1 MNKKKYNFGGNPMLQ
16 STDSLA
22 INNNVFAEQELLK
35 QQKQDN
41 LKSAAVGALQG
52 GLSGAAFGPIGMGVG
67 ALAGALPH
75 LFGNGGKLSYSEGGD
90 MALTEFKGG
99 GTHEENPNGGIPVGE
114 NALVEENET
123 MADVADTK
131 FVFSD
136 RLKVGKSTFAKLSKS
151 VNNKFKDYP
160 HDKKANRAKEVLLA
174 KLADKQ
180 EDLKRKKEEFELKQL
195 AKNNPE
201 AFQQMMQQNQEQ
213 QMPQEGIEQEQMPE
227 EQMMYFGGQVGLPK
241 VKILSKG
248 GPADIW
254 VAKTGLPWS
263 EAKKRGLTDGT
274 SAKNIALLNLLNA
287 QNFDKDKFLNSS
299 NTTNNTTNNNLSKHL
314 AFSMDPTNQA
324 MGAET
329 IALVENDYRQKE
341 YSKNLMGNLQPELD
355 AHDKLVKS
363 KNFKYPSN
371 PISVNDE
378 STAFPVK
385 EGEFL
390 DPETNEPLT
399 LKNGKYYRKD
409 ELNDTKSTNNNKS
422 DITTTTPDGD
432 NFSLTPKYTPYL
444 QAAGTIANAASGIYN
459 VARGMKP
466 IAKANL
472 TRPKLSKIDL
482 GREREAVKQAGATAL
497 ETSNQNIRN
506 VASSSGSALAA
517 SVANSAAINKNVGN
531 MVSQSMQNEIN
542 ANTQIQNQQNLAE
555 TDISNKEKE
564 MNAMAEARR
573 QKAIEMGLN
582 TLGTATASG
591 IKDFNMTT
599 ANNRYNERVLKLMK
613 TGNWKYNPNTAEV
626 EFIKAQKE
634 AEKSKSLKY
643 GGRLPLLKLKK

>member
-1 MNKKKYNFGGNPMLQ
+1 MLQ

-41 LKSAAVGALQG
+41 LKSAATGALQG
-52 GLSGAAFGPIGMGVG
+52 GLSGAAFGPIGIGVG

-213 QMPQEGIEQEQMPE
+213 QMPKEGIEQEQMPE
-227 EQMMYFGGQVGLPK
+227 EQMMYFGGQIGLPK

-248 GPADIW
+248 GEAGKIYDGFNNYEKERIGGISRDEFIKNYTNEKALDVSNYEDREPSYYESEVSSVVLDDYVPKIGNISNNN
-254 VAKTGLPWS
+254 VAK
-263 EAKKRGLTDGT
+263 K
-274 SAKNIALLNLLNA
+274 
-287 QNFDKDKFLNSS
+287 S
-299 NTTNNTTNNNLSKHL
+299 N
-314 AFSMDPTNQA
+314 
-324 MGAET
+324 ET
-329 IALVENDYRQKE
+329 
-341 YSKNLMGNLQPELD
+341 
-355 AHDKLVKS
+355 
-363 KNFKYPSN
+363 
-371 PISVNDE
+371 
-378 STAFPVK
+378 
-385 EGEFL
+385 
-390 DPETNEPLT
+390 
-399 LKNGKYYRKD
+399 
-409 ELNDTKSTNNNKS
+409 
-422 DITTTTPDGD
+422 TTTTPDGD

-613 TGNWKYNPNTAEV
+613 TGNFKYNPNTAEV